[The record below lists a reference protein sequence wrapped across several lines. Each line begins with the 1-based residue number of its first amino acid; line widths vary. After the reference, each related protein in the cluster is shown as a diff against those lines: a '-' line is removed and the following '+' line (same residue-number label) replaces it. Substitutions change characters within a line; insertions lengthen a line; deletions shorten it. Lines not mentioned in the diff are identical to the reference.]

1 MSQQKI
7 ILRYLLKQLQSWS
20 RELLSDE
27 VKRDLLA
34 LVDIPLN
41 KKLLICIAAEPPV
54 ARTVSEI
61 RTIAM
66 GFGLRSV
73 KTSNI
78 SAILSRCK
86 GLVVRSALGWE
97 LTSLGKQ
104 EVADLSVRALPSVTM
119 LVISG
124 LRNQL
129 SVIKEAAARSFVD
142 EAIKSLELQ
151 LYRSAIVLSWVGAI
165 AVLYDA
171 VVERHLEQFNEEALR
186 RDAKWRAAKSA
197 DDLCRMKE
205 YDFLQVLAAKSIIG
219 KNVKDE
225 LEVCLKLRNGCGHP
239 NSLVVGE
246 HKASAHVETLLQN
259 IFSKF

>member
-1 MSQQKI
+1 M
-7 ILRYLLKQLQSWS
+7 
-20 RELLSDE
+20 
-27 VKRDLLA
+27 KRDLLA
-34 LVDIPLN
+34 QVDIPVS

-54 ARTVSEI
+54 SRTVAEI
-61 RTIAM
+61 RSIAL
-66 GFGLRSV
+66 GLGLRSV
-73 KTSNI
+73 KNSNI
-78 SAILSRCK
+78 SSILAKCK

-97 LTSLGKQ
+97 LTSHGRKQ
-104 EVADLSVRALPSVTM
+104 VTELSILALPSVTM
-119 LVISG
+119 LVVSG

-129 SVIKEAAARSFVD
+129 SVIKEDSARSFVD

-171 VVERHLEQFNEEALR
+171 VIDKHLDQFNEEALK
-186 RDAKWRAAKSA
+186 RDSKWRAAKNA

-205 YDFLQVLAAKSIIG
+205 YEFLQVLAAKSIIG

-239 NSLVVGE
+239 NSLIVGE

-259 IFSKF
+259 VFSKF